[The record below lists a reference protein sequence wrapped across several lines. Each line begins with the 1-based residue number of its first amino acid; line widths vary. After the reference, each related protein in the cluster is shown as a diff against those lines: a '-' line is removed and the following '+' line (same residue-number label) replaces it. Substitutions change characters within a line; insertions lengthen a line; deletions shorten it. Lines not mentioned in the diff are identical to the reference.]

1 MKKKYKTETTA
12 GRPTAANAAAGKPEI
27 RRPVIETRDAARDY
41 VMGDVVVRAL
51 RGVDLKVERGEMVSV
66 MGPSG
71 SGKSTLMNL
80 VGCLDT
86 PTSGKV
92 FLDGI
97 DISSLDENGLAAI
110 RNEKIGFV
118 FQQFNLLARINIL
131 DNVATPLLYS
141 GMSAAQRREKAAF
154 VLERVGLAD
163 RMKHLPRELSG
174 GQKQRAAIARALVN
188 DPSLLLADEPTG
200 ALDQETGR
208 RILELFTEL
217 HEAGNTLVIV
227 THDPDI
233 GAFAPRCIHIL
244 DGLIAD
250 DGMGGAAPA
259 GLAGGSAGDGD
270 RPAARE
276 PAAVATAAAATQA
289 AGQDAAGAAVIVQ
302 EAGSA
307 APMAQDAAEPRTEE
321 TAEAA
326 GGHLK

>member
-1 MKKKYKTETTA
+1 MKNRHRTEKTFGQTL
-12 GRPTAANAAAGKPEI
+12 PVNAAAKGPVM
-27 RRPVIETRDAARDY
+27 RPPVIETRAAARDY
-41 VMGDVVVRAL
+41 IMGDVVVKAL
-51 RGVDLKVERGEMVSV
+51 RGVDLKVESGEMVSV

-86 PTSGKV
+86 ATSGKV

-97 DISSLDENGLAAI
+97 DVSSLDENGLALI

-141 GMSAAQRREKAAF
+141 GMPAAQRREKAAF

-200 ALDQETGR
+200 ALDQETGH

-250 DGMGGAAPA
+250 DGM
-259 GLAGGSAGDGD
+259 D
-270 RPAARE
+270 
-276 PAAVATAAAATQA
+276 
-289 AGQDAAGAAVIVQ
+289 DA
-302 EAGSA
+302 
-307 APMAQDAAEPRTEE
+307 
-321 TAEAA
+321 AEAA